1 MAQAANNDSIF
12 EHITQ
17 TFSTTDIRSVYDF
30 KKMIGGGHFGTV
42 RTATLKSDP
51 QATYAIKS
59 ILRENI
65 AKDIR
70 LLEEELAILQAVDHP
85 NIVKF
90 DQCYVDHRYVHIV
103 MEYCNGGEL
112 FDRIVAAQRFSER
125 HAADVMSQMLS
136 SIKHLHGHGIVHRD
150 LKPENFLMNDPSEN
164 SEVKLID
171 FGLSKRFSA
180 KKEVEKMHTVVGTP
194 YYVAPEVLKGN
205 YDISCDIWS
214 LGVILYVFLCGYP
227 PFEGDNN
234 KEIFRNV
241 LKQRLQFD
249 PAEWSTISDSAKDL
263 VSKMLNKDPKKR
275 ISATQCLEH
284 PWFTSNDIET
294 NHAGHDPILLNTQKL
309 EVLRRIKNFRSNKRL
324 QIEALTFLVS
334 QSDTSQFDFDL
345 LRNAFRTLD
354 EDNSGTLQ
362 LCEIR

>member
-1 MAQAANNDSIF
+1 
-12 EHITQ
+12 
-17 TFSTTDIRSVYDF
+17 
-30 KKMIGGGHFGTV
+30 
-42 RTATLKSDP
+42 
-51 QATYAIKS
+51 
-59 ILRENI
+59 
-65 AKDIR
+65 
-70 LLEEELAILQAVDHP
+70 
-85 NIVKF
+85 
-90 DQCYVDHRYVHIV
+90 

-136 SIKHLHGHGIVHRD
+136 AIKHLHGHGIVHRD

-205 YDISCDIWS
+205 YDISCDVWS

-249 PAEWSTISDSAKDL
+249 PAEWGTISDSAKDL
-263 VSKMLNKDPKKR
+263 VSKMLAKDPKKR

-284 PWFTSNDIET
+284 PWFTSNDIE
-294 NHAGHDPILLNTQKL
+294 
-309 EVLRRIKNFRSNKRL
+309 
-324 QIEALTFLVS
+324 
-334 QSDTSQFDFDL
+334 
-345 LRNAFRTLD
+345 
-354 EDNSGTLQ
+354 
-362 LCEIR
+362 

>member
-1 MAQAANNDSIF
+1 
-12 EHITQ
+12 
-17 TFSTTDIRSVYDF
+17 
-30 KKMIGGGHFGTV
+30 
-42 RTATLKSDP
+42 
-51 QATYAIKS
+51 
-59 ILRENI
+59 
-65 AKDIR
+65 
-70 LLEEELAILQAVDHP
+70 
-85 NIVKF
+85 
-90 DQCYVDHRYVHIV
+90 
-103 MEYCNGGEL
+103 
-112 FDRIVAAQRFSER
+112 
-125 HAADVMSQMLS
+125 MSQMLS

>member
-1 MAQAANNDSIF
+1 
-12 EHITQ
+12 
-17 TFSTTDIRSVYDF
+17 
-30 KKMIGGGHFGTV
+30 
-42 RTATLKSDP
+42 
-51 QATYAIKS
+51 
-59 ILRENI
+59 
-65 AKDIR
+65 
-70 LLEEELAILQAVDHP
+70 
-85 NIVKF
+85 
-90 DQCYVDHRYVHIV
+90 
-103 MEYCNGGEL
+103 
-112 FDRIVAAQRFSER
+112 
-125 HAADVMSQMLS
+125 
-136 SIKHLHGHGIVHRD
+136 
-150 LKPENFLMNDPSEN
+150 
-164 SEVKLID
+164 
-171 FGLSKRFSA
+171 
-180 KKEVEKMHTVVGTP
+180 MHTVVGTP

-249 PAEWSTISDSAKDL
+249 PAEWGTISDSAKDL
-263 VSKMLNKDPKKR
+263 VTKMLAKDPKKR

-294 NHAGHDPILLNTQKL
+294 NHAGHDPVLLNTQKL

-334 QSDTSQFDFDL
+334 QSDTSQFDFEL